1 MQQLKLVFKRTIN
14 WNKYQS
20 KVTLQAQNQDLYYL
34 DPSFPGANRI
44 FVLSFE
50 DNTHWKRHTGYFLQK
65 LEIKDCNVMIDAE
78 NIFDQQLKNDLR
90 TYENIR
96 NSIH

>member
-1 MQQLKLVFKRTIN
+1 M
-14 WNKYQS
+14 
-20 KVTLQAQNQDLYYL
+20 QNQDLYYL

-50 DNTHWKRHTGYFLQK
+50 DDTHWKRHTGYFFQK
-65 LEIKDCNVMIDAE
+65 LEIKDCNVMIDSE

-90 TYENIR
+90 TYNNIR
-96 NSIH
+96 NSIY